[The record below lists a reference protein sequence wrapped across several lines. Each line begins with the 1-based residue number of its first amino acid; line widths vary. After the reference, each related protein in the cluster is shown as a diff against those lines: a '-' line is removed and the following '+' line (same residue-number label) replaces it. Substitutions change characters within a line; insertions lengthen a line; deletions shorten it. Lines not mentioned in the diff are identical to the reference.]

1 MQVLWIRLRVAWILF
16 YLFNVARLWLSM
28 YLGKR
33 SRYIRSV
40 STIPKCPVVS
50 RDEDTKADGWWTLKI
65 GKDDGAIQER
75 FPWCPAPE
83 LFWTFHKYIRT
94 IETFATERNP
104 AQVYPMFRWREYLA
118 EITDPESLIRCIF
131 VRVRVVSKSA
141 ADMSVWCAGQDVVM
155 AFVIIGHM

>member
-1 MQVLWIRLRVAWILF
+1 MTPIESWPILYIDIADHEVANILIRALMSPFRLF
-16 YLFNVARLWLSM
+16 YLFNVARLRLSM

-94 IETFATERNP
+94 IETFATEKNP

-118 EITDPESLIRCIF
+118 EITDP
-131 VRVRVVSKSA
+131 
-141 ADMSVWCAGQDVVM
+141 
-155 AFVIIGHM
+155 